1 MVFEKYVD
9 EITLLIEKNIKRL
22 SLKIRPKMAHYSMST
37 ENLFELT
44 YEEHERLSE
53 IVEEISHELN
63 LENKFPQKF
72 IFDKLVK
79 EVIIKSYNYSST
91 TSEIKSNLKIRF
103 KEFEKI
109 LMEELNDWTY
119 FIPITGIDIKQI
131 INLGEMSIYP
141 FNSFLD
147 EFLDYLQ
154 NVKMLSSDDEEYK
167 ILYDECMDL
176 KNYCFVKLTANGTKE
191 TSRDKALSKTNELL
205 SIFSLYKPHNFN
217 AFGIMGGISPLN
229 SEIITYSINEDKFN
243 ISMRMTKSGWN
254 LNLTESIEHMKKNHL
269 DYLISLLDKTEL
281 NYVEESLLHS
291 IQWYYESVQTETD
304 YDEDV
309 VKVTLGSGDYF
320 EHYSY
325 FKLGIR
331 LINLVSSLESLLI
344 FNDSI
349 NMNTRK
355 KRFNLIMNYRNEQQ
369 YDYSNDLDDLY
380 YLRNDIAHSN
390 KLERLLQF
398 NIEKNTNLLNIFI
411 IKFVEL
417 ILDFK
422 KDSSKSLNSKEDLV
436 RFYSGQNRLN

>member
-1 MVFEKYVD
+1 
-9 EITLLIEKNIKRL
+9 
-22 SLKIRPKMAHYSMST
+22 
-37 ENLFELT
+37 
-44 YEEHERLSE
+44 
-53 IVEEISHELN
+53 
-63 LENKFPQKF
+63 
-72 IFDKLVK
+72 
-79 EVIIKSYNYSST
+79 
-91 TSEIKSNLKIRF
+91 
-103 KEFEKI
+103 
-109 LMEELNDWTY
+109 
-119 FIPITGIDIKQI
+119 
-131 INLGEMSIYP
+131 
-141 FNSFLD
+141 
-147 EFLDYLQ
+147 
-154 NVKMLSSDDEEYK
+154 
-167 ILYDECMDL
+167 
-176 KNYCFVKLTANGTKE
+176 
-191 TSRDKALSKTNELL
+191 
-205 SIFSLYKPHNFN
+205 
-217 AFGIMGGISPLN
+217 
-229 SEIITYSINEDKFN
+229 
-243 ISMRMTKSGWN
+243 
-254 LNLTESIEHMKKNHL
+254 MKKNHL

-344 FNDSI
+344 FNDST
-349 NMNTRK
+349 NRDTRK
-355 KRFNLIMNYRNEQQ
+355 ERFNLIMNYRNKQL

-380 YLRNDIAHSN
+380 DLRNDIAHSN
-390 KLERLLQF
+390 KLEKLLQF

>member
-1 MVFEKYVD
+1 
-9 EITLLIEKNIKRL
+9 
-22 SLKIRPKMAHYSMST
+22 
-37 ENLFELT
+37 
-44 YEEHERLSE
+44 
-53 IVEEISHELN
+53 
-63 LENKFPQKF
+63 
-72 IFDKLVK
+72 
-79 EVIIKSYNYSST
+79 
-91 TSEIKSNLKIRF
+91 
-103 KEFEKI
+103 
-109 LMEELNDWTY
+109 MEELNDWTY
-119 FIPITGIDIKQI
+119 FIPITGIDIKQV

-141 FNSFLD
+141 FNSFVD

-154 NVKMLSSDDEEYK
+154 NVKILSSDDEEYK
-167 ILYDECMDL
+167 ILHEECMDL

-205 SIFSLYKPHNFN
+205 SIFSLYKSHNFN

-269 DYLISLLDKTEL
+269 EYLISLLDKTEL
-281 NYVEESLLHS
+281 GYVEESLLHS
-291 IQWYYESVQTETD
+291 IQWYYESVQTETE
-304 YDEDV
+304 YDADV
-309 VKVTLGSGDYF
+309 VKATLGSRDYF

-325 FKLGIR
+325 FKLGIK

-344 FNDSI
+344 FNDST
-349 NMNTRK
+349 NMDTRK
-355 KRFNLIMNYRNEQQ
+355 ERFNLIMNYKNEQQ
-369 YDYSNDLDDLY
+369 YDYSDDLEELY
-380 YLRNDIAHSN
+380 YLRNDIVHSN
-390 KLERLLQF
+390 KLERLLKF

-422 KDSSKSLNSKEDLV
+422 KDSDKSLNSKEDLV